1 MMRRFVMAAF
11 GPMALCVALVVAAGG
26 LSPVHAQE
34 SPAPQTG
41 PGTRQVAF
49 LERLFG
55 GREVAAPPGDVGA
68 PAGEPLRR
76 RRGAPLPPDAPI
88 YDDEPPRRGLG
99 AIFGR
104 RRQAPPAIDERP
116 APQQAQQP
124 RKKRPAAAPAEPDYA
139 VAAIEPKA
147 EDARKVLVIGDFVA
161 GALAWGLDQA
171 FAAEPRIRIVD
182 ASNGASGFVRSDYY
196 DWNAELPAI
205 LDAQKPDMVV
215 VLIGAND
222 RQVIR
227 AGEDRLAPRTPEWQK
242 VYEQRLDSLL
252 LGLQA
257 YGRPFY
263 WIGAPPLGPEDASAD
278 MTFLNSLF
286 EARVKAVGG
295 SFIDVWDGFSDEDGK
310 FVARGPDMDGQVK
323 ALRTSDGIGFTRPGR
338 RKLAFYVETEIR
350 RDGGVL
356 TPGSSLISAV
366 NPNEVIEIGPD
377 GKERRLGPVVS
388 LTDPPP
394 GAADSPLAG
403 AVPAAPPPADS
414 AQYKLVVE
422 GAPPPPPAGRVDDFT
437 WRPAPKDEGD
447 PANRV
452 RLDGIVLLPAPTAAV
467 AAPAV
472 E

>member
-1 MMRRFVMAAF
+1 MMRRLVMAAF
-11 GPMALCVALVVAAGG
+11 GPMALCVALVVWAGASSPVRAQDAAAGSG
-26 LSPVHAQE
+26 A
-34 SPAPQTG
+34 G
-41 PGTRQVAF
+41 MRQMAF
-49 LERLFG
+49 LDRLFG
-55 GREVAAPPGDVGA
+55 GREVAPPPGDVGA
-68 PAGEPLRR
+68 EDPPRR
-76 RRGAPLPPDAPI
+76 RRGAPLPPGAPL
-88 YDDEPPRRGLG
+88 YEEEPPRRGLG

-104 RRQAPPAIDERP
+104 RRQAQPPPVIDERP

-124 RKKRPAAAPAEPDYA
+124 RKKRPAAAPAEPDYEI
-139 VAAIEPKA
+139 AAIEPKA
-147 EDARKVLVIGDFVA
+147 EDARKVLVIGDFAA

-171 FAAEPRIRIVD
+171 FAAEPRIRILD
-182 ASNGASGFVRSDYY
+182 ASNGASGFVRTDYY
-196 DWNAELPAI
+196 DWNSELPAI

-222 RQVIR
+222 RQTIR
-227 AGEDRLAPRTPEWQK
+227 AGEDRFAPRTPEWQK
-242 VYEQRLDSLL
+242 IYEQRLDSLL

-295 SFIDVWDGFSDEDGK
+295 VFIDVWDGFADEDGK

-323 ALRTSDGIGFTRPGR
+323 ALRTSDGIGFTRSGR

-394 GAADSPLAG
+394 GAADVPLAG
-403 AVPAAPPPADS
+403 AAPAAPPPADS

-437 WRPAPKDEGD
+437 WRPAPKDEGES
-447 PANRV
+447 ANRV